1 MSEKEKDH
9 KKIYVKLSNESID
22 NLDKIAKR
30 LGMSRSS
37 LIAYYVGQGISNE
50 LTKERLLSPES
61 MAKMLE
67 LVGLDSF
74 MPKEENIDV

>member
-1 MSEKEKDH
+1 MSEKEKDY

-22 NLDKIAKR
+22 NLDKISKR

-50 LTKERLLSPES
+50 LTKEKLLSPES
-61 MAKMLE
+61 MAKMIE
-67 LVGLDSF
+67 LVGISSI
-74 MPKEENIDV
+74 MPMDLNNEQ